1 MNKKQPRPPRFRDT
15 WMNQTELGR
24 HFGISAVAVGKKL
37 SEVGLRDLQ
46 QKEPTELAKIEGYCR
61 FTPMKD
67 GTPFYLWNKEKVAA
81 LFRQAGMSQLS
92 KEEVEAR
99 ATAEQL
105 IELAEQAEE
114 TGIDKFL
121 YFFANDIPRREYPL
135 VDRFLRELGSD
146 LRLGTDTTL
155 ALADDPR
162 PPKVQNQAR
171 RDEGVD

>member
-1 MNKKQPRPPRFRDT
+1 MSKKKSRPPRFRDI

-37 SEVGLRDLQ
+37 VGVGLRTK
-46 QKEPTELAKIEGYCR
+46 QKEPTEKAVTEGYCR

-92 KEEVEAR
+92 QEEVEAR

-105 IELAEQAEE
+105 IALAKQAEE

-121 YFFANDIPRREYPL
+121 YFFVNDIPRREYPL
-135 VDRFLRELGSD
+135 IDRFLRKFGSD
-146 LRLGTDTTL
+146 LRLGTEEAGTI
-155 ALADDPR
+155 
-162 PPKVQNQAR
+162 PPKPLSTGESLEENQAQ
-171 RDEGVD
+171 G

>member
-1 MNKKQPRPPRFRDT
+1 MNKKQPRPPRFRDI

-105 IELAEQAEE
+105 IELAKQAEE
-114 TGIDKFL
+114 TGIDKLL
-121 YFFANDIPRREYPL
+121 YFFVNDIPQREYPL
-135 VDRFLRELGSD
+135 IDRFLHELGSD
-146 LRLGTDTTL
+146 VRLGTEEARTI
-155 ALADDPR
+155 
-162 PPKVQNQAR
+162 PPKPLETSEPQEQNQAQ
-171 RDEGVD
+171 G